1 MKIHDVCAALTSSQE
16 RLQQLYKFGRE
27 VAAKRVPVT
36 AADCAYLD
44 AEVQTTQNRAACA
57 QTFLLGFEASNDSEI
72 AVA

>member
-27 VAAKRVPVT
+27 VAAKRVPMT
-36 AADCAYLD
+36 PADRVYLD
-44 AEVQTTQNRAACA
+44 AEVQTAQNRAACA
-57 QTFLLGFEASNDSEI
+57 QTFLLDFEASNDSEI

>member
-27 VAAKRVPVT
+27 VAAKRVPMT
-36 AADCAYLD
+36 AADRVCLD
-44 AEVQTTQNRAACA
+44 AEVQTAQNRAACA
-57 QTFLLGFEASNDSEI
+57 QTFLLDFEASNDSEI

>member
-27 VAAKRVPVT
+27 VAAKRVPMT
-36 AADCAYLD
+36 PADHVYLD
-44 AEVQTTQNRAACA
+44 AELVRTQARAQCA
-57 QTFLLGFEASNDSEI
+57 QTFLLDFEASNDSEI

>member
-44 AEVQTTQNRAACA
+44 AEVQTTQNRAARA
-57 QTFLLGFEASNDSEI
+57 QSFLLEFEASNDSEI